1 MFGVIVCQMTSR
13 NQLKH
18 SFYTLVCMTGWIAL
32 FKHVIFVKMSANLGG
47 SGFGTTSTHLN
58 RIFKIKASIVLK
70 CHKHCQIWG
79 IFGHLTNLETPN
91 SLSKFVLT
99 LIVFCIFRK

>member
-1 MFGVIVCQMTSR
+1 MFGVIVCQMTLR

-32 FKHVIFVKMSANLGG
+32 FKHEIFVKMSAKLRR
-47 SGFGTTSTHLN
+47 SGFGTTSSQSKRILN
-58 RIFKIKASIVLK
+58 IKASIVLK
-70 CHKHCQIWG
+70 CYKHCQIWG
-79 IFGHLTNLETPN
+79 IFGHLTNLMTPN

-99 LIVFCIFRK
+99 LIVFCIFLK